1 MRAMLSA
8 AHAVAVVATRKWF
21 VSAHGMRCRDRRC
34 SSICPSILM
43 ESNLTTYVSIRGR
56 RARVCS
62 AQKLSNLT
70 VYVSGFF
77 ISPVKTASATS
88 SQIYAV
94 RRCVSNQMVL
104 YPSETVSIDSV
115 QWHMFP
121 TALGGRNEMKLG
133 TYAICKEHMHAP
145 LAIVKSLCR
154 PCILLTVSHCQI
166 TWIAAAAPLSGIPP
180 SCDAQ
185 LCNAAHA

>member
-77 ISPVKTASATS
+77 ISPVQDGVSYELSNLRCASVRFESNGPVSKRDCVDRFS
-88 SQIYAV
+88 SMAH
-94 RRCVSNQMVL
+94 VS
-104 YPSETVSIDSV
+104 YSPWGEK
-115 QWHMFP
+115 
-121 TALGGRNEMKLG
+121 RNEVRYVRNLQG
-133 TYAICKEHMHAP
+133 AHP
-145 LAIVKSLCR
+145 RSFG
-154 PCILLTVSHCQI
+154 HCQI
-166 TWIAAAAPLSGIPP
+166 TVPPLYLVDCIPVHATWIAAAAPLSRIPP